1 MSSLSTSQ
9 RAPLF
14 EGPGGEI
21 GNSNRQSELLFEA
34 SDKFFFYLS
43 TRNQEPLVEGGGV
56 TMIHLIVTACKVEVL
71 LLRDMFDK
79 MERKTPN
86 PRGLQSPV
94 VPLT

>member
-14 EGPGGEI
+14 EDPGGEI

-43 TRNQEPLVEGGGV
+43 TRQQEPLIEDGGV
-56 TMIHLIVTACKVEVL
+56 TMTHLIVSECKVEVL
-71 LLRDMFDK
+71 LVRDMFHK
-79 MERKTPN
+79 MQRKTPN
-86 PRGLQSPV
+86 PRELQGPV
-94 VPLT
+94 VTLS